1 MREMMNNLAS
11 TKKIIDETKVVHI
24 VINVFPNHYR
34 TNDFHDTKTL
44 DCFYLSAF
52 RHVIKFVENLIT
64 CLDGVKRKESFH
76 C

>member
-1 MREMMNNLAS
+1 MNNLAS

-44 DCFYLSAF
+44 DCF
-52 RHVIKFVENLIT
+52 T
-64 CLDGVKRKESFH
+64 
-76 C
+76 